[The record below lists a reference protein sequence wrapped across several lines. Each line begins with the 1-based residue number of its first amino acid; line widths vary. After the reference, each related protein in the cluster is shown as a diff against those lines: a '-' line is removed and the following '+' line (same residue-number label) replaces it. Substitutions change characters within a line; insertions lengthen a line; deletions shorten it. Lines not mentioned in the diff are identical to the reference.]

1 MQHCPT
7 LLHRTHHDPH
17 KRGAGLR
24 LKGVA
29 RAVLAGLIVAGSFCR
44 PGWAQSGLQ
53 DSTGGSVSQSTS
65 QGTFQSTSQSNTAP
79 QNKGDQPPRTPP
91 DTLPAIAGG
100 INQYEGLTVQRIDF
114 PDLPAASAKRL
125 LELIPQKAGTPLQRD
140 NVRQSI
146 QILHSTGRFADIQVE
161 AERVSD
167 QIVVSVRTQSNFFI
181 GQIFVEGAPNPP
193 AANQVVNASKLQL
206 GELFTRE
213 KVERALVGIKQ
224 LMDQNGYYQSSATD
238 EDDAHPE
245 TQQMDITF
253 RIIPGPHAKVGRVTV
268 IGPSGFSQ
276 GQIQDISRLHP
287 GDYVTV
293 QRVSRSL
300 DRLRKKYQKQN
311 RLLSQ
316 VAISTRT
323 YRPETNTVDYAFEI
337 QPGPKVNIDAEGFKI
352 SHSQLKRNVPVFEE
366 NALDDDLLNE
376 GRRNLLNYMQGRG
389 YFDAKVSQQRISI
402 SADELKVIYTI
413 DPGERHKLA
422 KLEITGNKSFSQEQ
436 IRSRMQIQPAG
447 RFLSYGRYSQSILS
461 ADVRNIVSNPYH
473 ANGFL
478 DVKVTPKVED
488 NYGGNKRELGITL
501 LIEEGPQTVVGSL
514 QMVGNEVALNNPFP
528 DLNIAPGQAF
538 GYSKINEDREIVLNY
553 YFNNGFPDAT
563 FEASAKRSPDDPNRR
578 DVTYTVH
585 PGDQVI
591 VDQVFVAGLNHTRSS
606 VVQREIQ
613 VKSRDPLSQIEMLNT
628 QKSLYDL
635 GIFSQVDTA
644 VQNPASNERE
654 KNVLVNV
661 QEAKRYTF
669 NYGLGLEF
677 QTGQPTV
684 NGTNP
689 LGDTGVSP
697 RVSFGVT
704 RLNFRGLNHTIV
716 FKTNIGRLQQ
726 RGLISYDAP
735 RLFNNPK
742 WRLTFTTFYDNTVD
756 VTTFT
761 SQRLEGSVAAEQ
773 TISKAS
779 IMTYRLTYRRVKAET
794 PQISQD
800 QIPLL
805 SLPTRVGIPNFS
817 YIRNKRDNDLES
829 TKGNYTTVD
838 GGVADRYFGSE
849 TDFGRILIQNSTYYA
864 FGKNRERKFVLARS
878 TRIGLETP
886 FGRTFMPQPGDKCD
900 TPQPGQPACLPL
912 AERFFSGGGTS
923 HRGFGLNQA
932 GPRDPTTGFPL
943 GGAALFVNNIELR
956 TPPPTLPFFQ
966 DNMSFAIFHDAGNI
980 FTNGHDMFH
989 NLLHWSQKNPQVCL
1003 QEATKI
1009 DCNYNYISHAIGVGV
1024 RYKTPV
1030 GPVRFDF
1037 GYNLNPPAFP
1047 SQKTTTVN
1055 GVTNTVF
1062 DPQHASH
1069 FNVYFSIGQT
1079 F

>member
-1 MQHCPT
+1 
-7 LLHRTHHDPH
+7 
-17 KRGAGLR
+17 LR
-24 LKGVA
+24 LKGMA
-29 RAVLAGLIVAGSFCR
+29 RVVLAGLIVAGSFCR

-65 QGTFQSTSQSNTAP
+65 QSSSQSTSQSNTAP
-79 QNKGDQPPRTPP
+79 QNNGDQTSGTPP
-91 DTLPAIAGG
+91 DALPVTAAGM
-100 INQYEGLTVQRIDF
+100 NQYEGLTVQRIDF

-125 LELIPQKAGTPLQRD
+125 LELIPQKAGAPLQRD

-167 QIVVSVRTQSNFFI
+167 QVVVSVRTQSNFFI

-224 LMDQNGYYQSSATD
+224 LMDQNGYYQSSAID
-238 EDDAHPE
+238 EDDSHPE

-253 RIIPGPHAKVGRVTV
+253 RITPGPHAKVGRVTV
-268 IGPSGFSQ
+268 IGPSGFSE
-276 GQIQDISRLHP
+276 GQIQDIARLHP

-447 RFLSYGRYSQSILS
+447 RFLSYGRYSQSLLS

-488 NYGGNKRELGITL
+488 NYGGNKRELGIAL

-900 TPQPGQPACLPL
+900 APLPGQPACLPL

>member
-1 MQHCPT
+1 MW
-7 LLHRTHHDPH
+7 LSRIVL
-17 KRGAGLR
+17 GGL
-24 LKGVA
+24 
-29 RAVLAGLIVAGSFCR
+29 VLAGAFCLAAE
-44 PGWAQSGLQ
+44 AQSPTHRDSGETPPLQ
-53 DSTGGSVSQSTS
+53 SP
-65 QGTFQSTSQSNTAP
+65 AP
-79 QNKGDQPPRTPP
+79 QNDAGWLTPMTSKG
-91 DTLPAIAGG
+91 GM
-100 INQYEGLTVQRIDF
+100 NQYEGLTVQKIEF
-114 PDLPAASAKRL
+114 PDLPAETAKRL
-125 LELIPQKAGTPLQRD
+125 LDLIPQKTGEALQRE

-146 QILHSTGRFADIQVE
+146 QALHSTGRFADIQVE
-161 AERVSD
+161 AERSSD
-167 QIVVSVRTQSNFFI
+167 QVVLAVRTRSNFFV

-213 KVERALVGIKQ
+213 KLERALAGIKQ
-224 LMDQNGYYQSSATD
+224 LMEQNGYYLSSSSDD
-238 EDDAHPE
+238 EQAHPE

-253 RIIPGPHAKVGRVTV
+253 RITPGSHAKIGHVTV
-268 IGPSGFSQ
+268 AGPAGFSP
-276 GQIQDISRLHP
+276 GQIQDIAKMHP
-287 GDYVTV
+287 GEYVTV
-293 QRVSRSL
+293 QRTSRAL
-300 DRLRKKYQKQN
+300 DRLRKKYQKQD

-316 VAISTRT
+316 VAISSRT

-337 QPGPKVNIDAEGFKI
+337 QPGPKVEIVTEGFKI
-352 SHSQLKRNVPVFEE
+352 SHSQVKKNVPVFEE

-389 YFDAKVSQQRISI
+389 YFDVKVSQQKTAVSSDALR
-402 SADELKVIYTI
+402 VTYTI

-422 KLEITGNKSFSQEQ
+422 KLEIVGNKSFSLEQ
-436 IRSRMQIQPAG
+436 IRSRMQVQPAG
-447 RFLSYGRYSQSILS
+447 RFLSYGRYSQALLS
-461 ADVRNIVSNPYH
+461 GDVRNIVANPYH

-488 NYGGNKRELGITL
+488 NYGGNKKELAVTL
-501 LIEEGPQTVVGSL
+501 QIDEGPQTMVGTL
-514 QMVGNEVALNNPFP
+514 QIVGNEIALHSPFP
-528 DLNIAPGQAF
+528 DLNISPGQGFA
-538 GYSKINEDREIVLNY
+538 YSKINEDREIVLNY

-563 FEASAKRSPDDPNRR
+563 FDASAKRSPDDPNRR

-591 VDQVFVAGLNHTRSS
+591 VDQLFVSGLNHTRSS
-606 VVQREIQ
+606 IVQREIQ
-613 VKSRDPLSQIEMLNT
+613 VKPSDPLSQIDMLNT

-644 VQNPASNERE
+644 VQNPASNER
-654 KNVLVNV
+654 KKDVLVNV

-684 NGTNP
+684 NGANP
-689 LGDTGVSP
+689 LGETGVSP
-697 RVSFGVT
+697 RVSFSVT

-735 RLFNNPK
+735 RLFNNPN

-773 TISKAS
+773 TISKSS

-805 SLPTRVGIPNFS
+805 SLPTRVAIPNFS
-817 YIRNKRDNDLES
+817 YIRNKRDNDLET

-849 TDFGRILIQNSTYYA
+849 TDFGRMLIQNSTYHA
-864 FGKNRERKFVLARS
+864 LGKNRQRKFVLARS
-878 TRIGLETP
+878 TRIGVQLP
-886 FGRTFMPQPGDKCD
+886 FGRTFMPQPGEECEA
-900 TPQPGQPACLPL
+900 PEPGQRECLPL
-912 AERFFSGGGTS
+912 AERFFAGGGTS

-932 GPRDPTTGFPL
+932 GPRDPQTGFPL

-989 NLLHWSQKNPQVCL
+989 NLLRWSQKNPQVCL
-1003 QEATKI
+1003 QEATRTQ
-1009 DCNYNYISHAIGVGV
+1009 CNYNYISHAIGVGV

-1047 SQKTTTVN
+1047 SQKTITVN
-1055 GVTNTVF
+1055 GAESKVF

-1069 FNVYFSIGQT
+1069 FNVFFSIGQT

>member
-1 MQHCPT
+1 M
-7 LLHRTHHDPH
+7 
-17 KRGAGLR
+17 
-24 LKGVA
+24 
-29 RAVLAGLIVAGSFCR
+29 
-44 PGWAQSGLQ
+44 
-53 DSTGGSVSQSTS
+53 
-65 QGTFQSTSQSNTAP
+65 
-79 QNKGDQPPRTPP
+79 
-91 DTLPAIAGG
+91 
-100 INQYEGLTVQRIDF
+100 NQYEGLTVQRIDF
-114 PDLPAASAKRL
+114 PDLPAASAQRL
-125 LELIPQKAGTPLQRD
+125 LDLIPQKAGVALQREK
-140 NVRQSI
+140 VRQSI
-146 QILHSTGRFADIQVE
+146 QSLHSTGRFADIQVE
-161 AERVSD
+161 AERSSG
-167 QIVVSVRTQSNFFI
+167 QVVLAIRTKSNFFV
-181 GQIFVEGAPNPP
+181 GQIFVEGATNPP

-206 GELFTRE
+206 GELLTRE
-213 KVERALVGIKQ
+213 KLERALVGIKQ
-224 LMDQNGYYQSSATD
+224 LMEQNGYYQSTSRD
-238 EDDAHPE
+238 EEEAHPE

-253 RIIPGPHAKVGRVTV
+253 RITPGPHAKVGHVTV
-268 IGPSGFSQ
+268 SGLAGFSQ
-276 GQIQDISRLHP
+276 GQIQDIAKLHP

-293 QRVSRSL
+293 QRVSRAL
-300 DRLRKKYQKQN
+300 DRLRKKYQKQK

-316 VAISTRT
+316 VAISSRD

-337 QPGPKVNIDAEGFKI
+337 DPGPKVDIVTEGFKI
-352 SHSQLKRNVPVFEE
+352 SHSQIKRNVPVYEE

-389 YFDAKVSQQRISI
+389 YFDAKVSQQQTSI
-402 SADELKVIYTI
+402 SANELRVIYSI
-413 DPGERHKLA
+413 DPGERHKLV
-422 KLEITGNKSFSQEQ
+422 KLEILGNKSFSQEQ
-436 IRSRMQIQPAG
+436 LRSRMQIQPAA
-447 RFLSYGRYSQSILS
+447 RFLSYGRYSQALLS
-461 ADVRNIVSNPYH
+461 GDVRNIVANPYR

-488 NYGGNKRELGITL
+488 NYGGNKKELAITL
-501 LIEEGPQTVVGSL
+501 QIDEGPQT
-514 QMVGNEVALNNPFP
+514 MVGNLQIVGNEIALSNPFP
-528 DLNIAPGQAF
+528 DLNISPGQGF

-563 FEASAKRSPDDPNRR
+563 FEASAKRSPDDPNHR
-578 DVTYTVH
+578 DVTYTIH

-591 VDQVFVAGLNHTRSS
+591 VDQVFVAGLNHTRGSI
-606 VVQREIQ
+606 VQREVQ
-613 VKSRDPLSQIEMLNT
+613 VRPRDPLSQIDMLNT

-684 NGTNP
+684 NGTSP
-689 LGDTGVSP
+689 LGETGVSP

-704 RLNFRGLNHTIV
+704 RLNFRGLNHTVV
-716 FKTNIGRLQQ
+716 FKANVGRLQQ
-726 RGLISYDAP
+726 RGLVSYDAP
-735 RLFNNPK
+735 RLLNNPN

-779 IMTYRLTYRRVKAET
+779 IMTYRLTYRRVKAND
-794 PQISQD
+794 ISQTISND

-817 YIRNKRDNDLES
+817 YIRNKRDSDLES
-829 TKGNYTTVD
+829 TKGNYTTID

-849 TDFGRILIQNSTYYA
+849 TDFGRLLVQNSTYHA

-878 TRIGLETP
+878 TRIGVETP
-886 FGRTFMPQPGDKCD
+886 FGRTFMPQPGEECEA
-900 TPQPGQPACLPL
+900 PAPGQRLCLPL
-912 AERFFSGGGTS
+912 AERFFSGGGNS

-943 GGAALFVNNIELR
+943 GGAALFLNNIELR
-956 TPPPTLPFFQ
+956 TPPPTLPFVQ

-989 NLLHWSQKNPQVCL
+989 NLLHWSQRNPQACL
-1003 QEATKI
+1003 QEATRAQ
-1009 DCNYNYISHAIGVGV
+1009 CNYNYISHAIGVGV

-1047 SQKTTTVN
+1047 SQKTITVN
-1055 GVTNTVF
+1055 GAQSTVF

-1069 FNVYFSIGQT
+1069 FNVFFSIGQT

>member
-1 MQHCPT
+1 M
-7 LLHRTHHDPH
+7 
-17 KRGAGLR
+17 R
-24 LKGVA
+24 LKGMA
-29 RAVLAGLIVAGSFCR
+29 RIVLVGLIMAGAFCRAGWGQSLSQESAGS
-44 PGWAQSGLQ
+44 PAA
-53 DSTGGSVSQSTS
+53 
-65 QGTFQSTSQSNTAP
+65 SQSNGAR
-79 QNKGDQPPRTPP
+79 QNNGEQDNGDQAPGHPVEMPPAT
-91 DTLPAIAGG
+91 TGG
-100 INQYEGLTVQRIDF
+100 MNQYEGLTIRRIDF

-125 LELIPQKAGTPLQRD
+125 LELIPQKAGAPLQRE

-146 QILHSTGRFADIQVE
+146 KLLHSTGRFADLQVE
-161 AERVSD
+161 AERMSD
-167 QIVVSVRTQSNFFI
+167 QVVIAVRTQSNFFV

-213 KVERALVGIKQ
+213 KVERGLAGIKQ
-224 LMDQNGYYQSSATD
+224 LMEQNGYYKSGAIDQ
-238 EDDAHPE
+238 DDPHPE
-245 TQQMDITF
+245 TQQMDVTF
-253 RIIPGPHAKVGRVTV
+253 RITPGPHAKVGHVNV
-268 IGPSGFSQ
+268 SGPAGFSQ
-276 GQIQDISRLHP
+276 GQIQDIARLHP

-300 DRLRKKYQKQN
+300 DRIRKKYQKQD

-316 VAISTRT
+316 VAIAART

-337 QPGPKVNIDAEGFKI
+337 QPGPKVNIAAEGFKI

-389 YFDAKVSQQRISI
+389 YFDAKVSQQKISI

-422 KLEITGNKSFSQEQ
+422 KLEITGNRSFTQEQ

-501 LIEEGPQTVVGSL
+501 QIEEGAQTVVGNL
-514 QMVGNEVALNNPFP
+514 QTVGNEVALNNPFP

-563 FEASAKRSPDDPNRR
+563 FEASAKRSQDDPNRR
-578 DVTYTVH
+578 DVTYTIH

-591 VDQVFVAGLNHTRSS
+591 VDQVFVAGLNQTRSS

-613 VKSRDPLSQIEMLNT
+613 VKPRDPLSQIEMLNT

-697 RVSFGVT
+697 RVSFGIT

-779 IMTYRLTYRRVKAET
+779 IMTYRLTYRRVKAND
-794 PQISQD
+794 ISKTISND

-829 TKGNYTTVD
+829 TKGNYTTID

-849 TDFGRILIQNSTYYA
+849 TDFGRLLIQNSTYHA

-878 TRIGLETP
+878 TRIGVETP
-886 FGRTFMPQPGDKCD
+886 FGRTFMPQPGEECNA
-900 TPQPGQPACLPL
+900 PAPGEQSCLPL
-912 AERFFSGGGTS
+912 AERFFAGGGNS

-932 GPRDPTTGFPL
+932 GPRDPQTGFPL
-943 GGAALFVNNIELR
+943 GGTALFVNNIELR

-980 FTNGHDMFH
+980 FTNGHDLFH
-989 NLLHWSQKNPQVCL
+989 NLLRWSQKNPQVCL
-1003 QEATKI
+1003 NQATRVQC
-1009 DCNYNYISHAIGVGV
+1009 DYNYISHAIGVGV

-1047 SQKTTTVN
+1047 SQKTITVN
-1055 GVTNTVF
+1055 GVQNTVF

-1069 FNVYFSIGQT
+1069 FNVFFSIGQT

>member
-1 MQHCPT
+1 MNAY
-7 LLHRTHHDPH
+7 D
-17 KRGAGLR
+17 
-24 LKGVA
+24 
-29 RAVLAGLIVAGSFCR
+29 
-44 PGWAQSGLQ
+44 
-53 DSTGGSVSQSTS
+53 
-65 QGTFQSTSQSNTAP
+65 
-79 QNKGDQPPRTPP
+79 
-91 DTLPAIAGG
+91 
-100 INQYEGLTVQRIDF
+100 GLTVQAISF
-114 PDLPAASAKRL
+114 PDLPAASAQRL
-125 LELIPQKAGTPLQRD
+125 LDLIPQKAGTPLRRED
-140 NVRQSI
+140 IRQSI
-146 QILHSTGRFADIQVE
+146 QALHATGRFADIQVE
-161 AERVSD
+161 AEHAPNQ
-167 QIVVSVRTQSNFFI
+167 QIVLAFRTRGNFFVGEI
-181 GQIFVEGAPNPP
+181 SVEGAPNPP
-193 AANQVVNASKLQL
+193 ADNQVVNASKLQL

-213 KVERALVGIKQ
+213 KLERALTSIKQ
-224 LMDQNGYYQSSATD
+224 LMEQNGYYQSSASD
-238 EDDAHPE
+238 EEQPHPE
-245 TQQMDITF
+245 TQQMNVVFHIA
-253 RIIPGPHAKVGRVTV
+253 PGPHARIGHVTV
-268 IGPSGFSQ
+268 TGQAGYSQ
-276 GQIQDISRLHP
+276 RQIQDIAKMHP

-293 QRVSRSL
+293 QRVSRAL
-300 DRLRKKYQKQN
+300 DRVRKKYQKQD

-316 VAISTRT
+316 IAISSRT
-323 YRPETNTVDYAFEI
+323 YRPESNTVDYTFDI
-337 QPGPKVNIDAEGFKI
+337 QPGPKVNVVAEGFKI
-352 SHSQLKRNVPVFEE
+352 SRGQLKKNIPVYEE

-376 GRRNLLNYMQGRG
+376 GRRNLLNYLQSRG
-389 YFDAKVSQQRISI
+389 YFDAKVSQQQTTLST
-402 SADELKVIYTI
+402 DELRVVYTV
-413 DPGERHKLA
+413 DAGERHKLA
-422 KLEITGNKSFSQEQ
+422 KLEIIGNRSFSQEQ
-436 IRSRMQIQPAG
+436 IRSRMQSQPAG
-447 RFLSYGRYSQSILS
+447 RFLSYGKYSQALL
-461 ADVRNIVSNPYH
+461 AGDVRNIIANPYH
-473 ANGFL
+473 ANGYL

-488 NYGGNKRELGITL
+488 NYNGNRKELAVIL
-501 LIEEGPQTVVGSL
+501 VIEEGPQTTVGKL
-514 QMVGNEVALNNPFP
+514 NIVGNEKALTNPFP
-528 DLNIAPGQAF
+528 DLNISPGQAF

-563 FEASAKRSPDDPNRR
+563 FEASATRSADDPNHR
-578 DVTYTVH
+578 DVTYTIH
-585 PGDQVI
+585 PGEQVI
-591 VDQVFVAGLNHTRSS
+591 VDQVYVAGLNHTRDS
-606 VVQREIQ
+606 VVQREVQI
-613 VKSRDPLSQIEMLNT
+613 KAGDPLSQIDMLNT
-628 QKSLYDL
+628 QKRLYDL

-644 VQNPASNERE
+644 VQNPGSSEAK

-689 LGDTGVSP
+689 LGETGVSP

-726 RGLISYDAP
+726 RGLVSYDAP
-735 RLFNNPK
+735 RLFNNPN

-761 SQRLEGSVAAEQ
+761 SQRLEGSVSAEQ
-773 TISKAS
+773 TISKS
-779 IMTYRLTYRRVKAET
+779 TVMTYRLTYRRVKAET

-849 TDFGRILIQNSTYYA
+849 TDFGRLLIQNSTYHA

-878 TRIGLETP
+878 TRIGVETP
-886 FGRTFMPQPGDKCD
+886 FGQTFMPQPGEQCEA
-900 TPQPGQPACLPL
+900 PQTGQPACLPL
-912 AERFFSGGGTS
+912 AERFFAGGGNS

-932 GPRDPTTGFPL
+932 GPRDPQTGFPL

-980 FTNGHDMFH
+980 FTNAHDMFH

-1003 QEATKI
+1003 QEATRTQ
-1009 DCNYNYISHAIGVGV
+1009 CEYNYISHAIGVGV

-1047 SQKTTTVN
+1047 SQKTITVN
-1055 GVTNTVF
+1055 GVDSKVF

-1069 FNVYFSIGQT
+1069 FNLFFSIGQT